1 MIDIIQKIR
10 CPNCGSKAVRRYFTS
25 NEAAY
30 RNCPNKQVIYT
41 ECPVCDY
48 LMVMCSLSG
57 SVLEA
62 QFSGTS
68 CVSRNSDFELSQS
81 NQKKEVTI

>member
-1 MIDIIQKIR
+1 MIDIIQKIS

-30 RNCPNKQVIYT
+30 SNCPNKKVIYT

-62 QFSGTS
+62 EHSSTS
-68 CVSRNSDFELSQS
+68 SVNQS
-81 NQKKEVTI
+81 EIRL